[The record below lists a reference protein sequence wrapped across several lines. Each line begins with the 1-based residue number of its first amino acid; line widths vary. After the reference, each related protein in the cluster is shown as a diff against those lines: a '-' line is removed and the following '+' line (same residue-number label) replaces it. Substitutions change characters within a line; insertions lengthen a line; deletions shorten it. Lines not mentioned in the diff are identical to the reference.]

1 MYDKEYRER
10 ARQRQKR
17 RKGERERESAQQMK
31 RENIGE
37 KDLEWVLHRKGKY

>member
-10 ARQRQKR
+10 EQQREKR
-17 RKGERERESAQQMK
+17 RKEERESAQQTK